1 MGSEQYLTIRVDSRN
16 GVIRIALAGVVDVAT
31 VAALKQELL
40 EAEQDDTASI
50 MVDLRDVTF
59 IDSQGLD
66 TFLRARE
73 RAQSNGHRLL
83 IVGASPSA
91 RRLLQTTGTE
101 FLIDE
106 QEAISVL
113 RRFTGIE
120 IVRPVFAEA
129 SGEASDV

>member
-1 MGSEQYLTIRVDSRN
+1 MGSEQYLTTRIDSRN
-16 GVIRIALAGVVDVAT
+16 GVTRIALAGEVDMAT
-31 VAALKQELL
+31 VPVLKQQLAQ
-40 EAEQDDTASI
+40 AEQDGAASI

-59 IDSQGLD
+59 IDSQGLHAL
-66 TFLRARE
+66 LRARE

-91 RRLLQTTGTE
+91 RRLFQITGKE

-106 QEAISVL
+106 QEAVSVL

-129 SGEASDV
+129 SHEASDV